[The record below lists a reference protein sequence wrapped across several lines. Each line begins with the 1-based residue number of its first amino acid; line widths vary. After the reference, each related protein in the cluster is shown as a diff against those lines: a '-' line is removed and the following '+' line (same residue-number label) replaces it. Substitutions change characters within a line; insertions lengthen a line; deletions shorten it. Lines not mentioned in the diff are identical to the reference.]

1 MSVDIREEAL
11 PAPWLRMAHDRNP
24 ERQRGG
30 LPLLPEDGL
39 HPGRHRPVRLSGA
52 AGRGA
57 VAVVEGAGRG
67 LLGARKL
74 SASRGGCYCLVF
86 SVTAAGWPVSPRRRP
101 DDEGRG

>member
-57 VAVVEGAGRG
+57 VAVVEGAGRV
-67 LLGARKL
+67 LLGARKFVSFQRRL
-74 SASRGGCYCLVF
+74 SLLSVFGDGGRLASITEAEAR
-86 SVTAAGWPVSPRRRP
+86 
-101 DDEGRG
+101 